1 MKFTDDSMS
10 LSGVSV
16 QIRDHFNLCPVSHS
30 TVTSPEHLPA
40 ASSPVPLT
48 TPFLLSHGASVSPRA
63 AAHTRSQPPVHLS
76 LNAPPVLATHSW
88 DPRCPNPPVPEMDQ
102 LSWALHA
109 RRPHPAHH
117 ACPSWTSLGHL
128 PCRHLLS
135 FAFFW
140 PDLSLIEPRP

>member
-88 DPRCPNPPVPEMDQ
+88 DPPLPQPSCPRDGPTLLGPSRPPPSPCPSCLPLMDLPGTSPVPAPS
-102 LSWALHA
+102 LLRLFLA
-109 RRPHPAHH
+109 RPQ
-117 ACPSWTSLGHL
+117 
-128 PCRHLLS
+128 
-135 FAFFW
+135 
-140 PDLSLIEPRP
+140 PD